1 MFTIP
6 PSSATESQTP
16 LMVTNIVSV
25 NATLWK
31 MEMFGKSVENSER
44 DKWIGLRFR
53 KSIIYKKKYFLKI
66 RIKNKK

>member
-44 DKWIGLRFR
+44 DK
-53 KSIIYKKKYFLKI
+53 
-66 RIKNKK
+66 